1 MPERPLLGILGGMGP
16 AATAAFY
23 TQLVTRTPATRDQD
37 HLRVVMWADPTVPD
51 RTAAL
56 TGAGPSVVPWLERGV
71 RALRASGADVIVSPC
86 NTAHVWLGPVAR
98 EQGVELLSIVD
109 ATIERALAVGGSD
122 GAVGTSPVE
131 AGPNGVGP
139 NGVGPIGVLA
149 TSATLGSGLY
159 QQALGERSRVAL
171 LPEPPAQE
179 RLIEAI
185 YRVKVG
191 TPAALEQAAAALAD
205 VCRQLVAAG
214 ATTIISACTELSLV
228 LPGARAVPIIDSTD
242 ALVRAVLHR
251 FHQPGTSSP
260 GTPGP
265 PS

>member
-56 TGAGPSVVPWLERGV
+56 TGVGPSVVPWLERGV
-71 RALRASGADVIVSPC
+71 RALQASGADVIVSPC

-109 ATIERALAVGGSD
+109 ATIERALEVGGSD
-122 GAVGTSPVE
+122 AAVETGPIE
-131 AGPNGVGP
+131 A
-139 NGVGPIGVLA
+139 GPIGVLA

-159 QQALGERSRVAL
+159 QQALAERGREAL
-171 LPEPPAQE
+171 LPEPPDQE

-185 YRVKVG
+185 YQVKVG
-191 TPAALEQAAAALAD
+191 TTAALERAAAALAV
-205 VCRQLVAAG
+205 VCDQLVASG

-228 LPGARAVPIIDSTD
+228 LPGERAVPIVDSTA
-242 ALVRAVLHR
+242 ALVQAALLR
-251 FHQPGTSSP
+251 FYQS

>member
-71 RALRASGADVIVSPC
+71 RALQASGADVIVSPC

-109 ATIERALAVGGSD
+109 ATIERALEVGGSD
-122 GAVGTSPVE
+122 AAVE
-131 AGPNGVGP
+131 AGLIEA
-139 NGVGPIGVLA
+139 GPIGVLA

-159 QQALGERSRVAL
+159 QQALAERDRAAL
-171 LPEPPAQE
+171 LPEPPDQE

-185 YRVKVG
+185 YQVKVG
-191 TPAALEQAAAALAD
+191 TTAALGRAAAALAV
-205 VCRQLVAAG
+205 VCDQLVASG
-214 ATTIISACTELSLV
+214 AMTIISACTELSLV
-228 LPGARAVPIIDSTD
+228 LPGHRAVPIIDSTA
-242 ALVRAVLHR
+242 ALVQSVLLR
-251 FHQPGTSSP
+251 FYQSGTPGSGASGP